1 MNMDIQKNGKW
12 KNDGTEK
19 SYAENL
25 RAALTV
31 LPVKKKCCAYSL
43 KDADALRDMPA
54 DARPDAMRSAAAR
67 CKCAACLPHFV
78 TGLFLLYGSVT
89 DPAKRNHLEFSF
101 ETEAECEALEE
112 ILQPIGIAGGRT
124 RRKKQAIYYL
134 KDGEAIADF
143 LAYIGAN
150 TAAFDFMN
158 SRIEREFRNN
168 ANRLVN
174 CDTANIDKSLKAAE
188 EQTAAIRA
196 LTESGKI
203 SLLPASLRQTA
214 ELRMQFSQL
223 SMKELGDAHEPP
235 ISKSGVSHR
244 LTKILDFARS
254 VGVI

>member
-1 MNMDIQKNGKW
+1 MDVQNKEKVKSEG
-12 KNDGTEK
+12 GEK
-19 SYAENL
+19 SYAEHL
-25 RAALTV
+25 RAALMA

-43 KDADALRDMPA
+43 KDAETIGSLPVEE
-54 DARPDAMRSAAAR
+54 RPDAMRSAAAR
-67 CKCAACLPHFV
+67 CKCPACLPRFV
-78 TGLFLLYGSVT
+78 TGLFLHYGSVT

-101 ETEAECEALEE
+101 ETEAECDAIEE
-112 ILQPIGIAGGRT
+112 ILRPVGIVGGRT
-124 RRKKQAIYYL
+124 HRKKQVIYYL

-174 CDTANIDKSLKAAE
+174 CDTANIDKSLKAAQ

-203 SLLPASLRQTA
+203 SLLPPSLRQTA
-214 ELRMQFSQL
+214 DLRMQYAQV
-223 SMKELGDAHEPP
+223 SMKELGDAHNPP